1 MNIKIFTRAIA
12 SILFRFFWIFPVKK
26 NKIIFCSYSGKGISD
41 NPKYIMEEIIKQ
53 DLEYDLVWIAK
64 QNINYDNISNKV
76 RYVKWKSIRSIYE
89 LATAK
94 VWIDNS
100 RKLKYIRKRKAQYYI
115 QTWHGAIALKQIE
128 KDAEDVLD
136 KYYVESAKNDSR
148 MADLL
153 ISNSKFCTN
162 LYRNSFWYDGSILEC
177 GSPRNDILINDTE
190 YFKLKI
196 CEYYKLDKNI
206 NIAMYAPTF
215 RRNNNLD
222 VYNLD
227 YEKCISALKNKF
239 GGEWVIIVRLHPS
252 ISEKAKNIK
261 YTNNIINGSI
271 YDDMQQLLAATDI
284 LITDY
289 SSSMFDFMI
298 TKKPIILYATD
309 MEEYKKDRNFY
320 FNIEELPFKVA
331 SNNQEME
338 NGICEFDNKVYINK
352 LNQFIS
358 RLDIN
363 ENGVA
368 SYKVVEVI
376 KNFINNNTREIVDE
390 KYSLIKGR

>member
-1 MNIKIFTRAIA
+1 M
-12 SILFRFFWIFPVKK
+12 
-26 NKIIFCSYSGKGISD
+26 
-41 NPKYIMEEIIKQ
+41 
-53 DLEYDLVWIAK
+53 
-64 QNINYDNISNKV
+64 
-76 RYVKWKSIRSIYE
+76 
-89 LATAK
+89 
-94 VWIDNS
+94 
-100 RKLKYIRKRKAQYYI
+100 KYIRKRKSQYYI

>member
-1 MNIKIFTRAIA
+1 MGN
-12 SILFRFFWIFPVKK
+12 
-26 NKIIFCSYSGKGISD
+26 
-41 NPKYIMEEIIKQ
+41 
-53 DLEYDLVWIAK
+53 
-64 QNINYDNISNKV
+64 
-76 RYVKWKSIRSIYE
+76 
-89 LATAK
+89 
-94 VWIDNS
+94 
-100 RKLKYIRKRKAQYYI
+100 
-115 QTWHGAIALKQIE
+115 
-128 KDAEDVLD
+128 
-136 KYYVESAKNDSR
+136 
-148 MADLL
+148 
-153 ISNSKFCTN
+153 
-162 LYRNSFWYDGSILEC
+162 
-177 GSPRNDILINDTE
+177 
-190 YFKLKI
+190 
-196 CEYYKLDKNI
+196 
-206 NIAMYAPTF
+206 
-215 RRNNNLD
+215 
-222 VYNLD
+222 
-227 YEKCISALKNKF
+227 
-239 GGEWVIIVRLHPS
+239 IVRLHPS

>member
-1 MNIKIFTRAIA
+1 MDIKTLARMIY
-12 SILFRFFWIFPVKK
+12 SILIRCFWIFPVNK
-26 NKIIFCSYSGKGISD
+26 NKIVFCSYFGKGISD
-41 NPKYIMEEIIKQ
+41 NPKYIMEEIINQ

-64 QNINYDNISNKV
+64 DNINDNNIGNKV
-76 RYVKWKSIRSIYE
+76 RYVKWHSIRSMYE

-94 VWIDNS
+94 IWVDNS
-100 RKLKYIRKRKAQYYI
+100 RKAKYIKKRKSQYYI

-128 KDAEDVLD
+128 KDAEHVLE
-136 KYYVESAKNDSR
+136 KYYIESAKNDSR
-148 MADLL
+148 MADVL

-162 LYRNSFWYDGSILEC
+162 LYRSSFWYEGAILEC

-190 YFKLKI
+190 YFKSKI

-215 RRNNNLD
+215 RRNNNRD

-239 GGEWVIIVRLHPS
+239 GGEWALIIRLHPH
-252 ISEKAKNIK
+252 ISEKAKYFK

-271 YDDMQQLLAATDI
+271 YEDMQQLLAATDV

-309 MEEYKKDRNFY
+309 IEEYKKDRNFY
-320 FNIEELPFKVA
+320 FNIEELPFKIA
-331 SNNQEME
+331 TNNQEIE
-338 NGICEFDNKVYINK
+338 KIICKFDNEVYINK
-352 LNQFIS
+352 LNKFIS
-358 RLDIN
+358 KLDIY
-363 ENGVA
+363 EKGVA

-376 KNFINNNTREIVDE
+376 KNFINNDTKENCRLKI
-390 KYSLIKGR
+390 